1 MPWPGIE
8 PATLAHGED
17 TRTKWATR
25 AYWVFNVHLFP
36 WWLVKSSRFSSCLL
50 AVWTCSCSFVFFKK
64 LYRFT
69 SQPCSL
75 QSWISLC
82 MESQGKAFSIRIAS
96 CPLLSPVPRG
106 VTLIIHQ
113 VWVFLTPDL
122 ICELSVWGLRCSSN
136 SLGCSWP
143 SVCWPVT
150 PPRAIPQAQTGQG
163 TCLCH
168 SARLRS
174 TLPSHTWCQATVPAY
189 TSKNVIVCLKINF
202 LLPYL
207 LKEAPCLLCMECH
220 SYSLELQ
227 GDWRVLQIHSVPA
240 GGCGSEPEACAS
252 LIE

>member
-1 MPWPGIE
+1 MIISE
-8 PATLAHGED
+8 VEQ
-17 TRTKWATR
+17 
-25 AYWVFNVHLFP
+25 VFFLFIGR
-36 WWLVKSSRFSSCLL
+36 LNMLFFFCLL
-50 AVWTCSCSFVFFKK
+50 QKALSFYFSTMQRAK
-64 LYRFT
+64 LDFT
-69 SQPCSL
+69 L
-75 QSWISLC
+75 HGIAR
-82 MESQGKAFSIRIAS
+82 GKAFSIRIAS

-189 TSKNVIVCLKINF
+189 TSKNVIICLKINF